1 MRNIGGATV
10 IGPILLGVKKP
21 IRLCASTSTGSD
33 ILNVAALAASEL
45 GQGRRGRNRACE
57 RRPQL
62 WPGRPPAHGVE
73 HL

>member
-45 GQGRRGRNRACE
+45 GLRI
-57 RRPQL
+57 
-62 WPGRPPAHGVE
+62 
-73 HL
+73 